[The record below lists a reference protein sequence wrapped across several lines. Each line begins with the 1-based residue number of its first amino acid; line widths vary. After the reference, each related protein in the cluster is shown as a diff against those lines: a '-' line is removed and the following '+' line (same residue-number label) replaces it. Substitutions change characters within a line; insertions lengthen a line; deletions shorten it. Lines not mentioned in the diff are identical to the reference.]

1 MATNTKKTTEA
12 IENNDDNRVAVTLPR
27 ARGNEDPNL
36 FVSINGVAYL
46 VPKGETT
53 MVPPEVAYE
62 IKRAQEAEAYMFDQ
76 ADALAKAT
84 Q

>member
-12 IENNDDNRVAVTLPR
+12 IENNEDNRVAVTLPR

-36 FVSINGVAYL
+36 FVCINGTAYL

-53 MVPPEVAYE
+53 MVPPAVAYE
-62 IKRAQEAEAYMFDQ
+62 IKRAQAATDYMYDQ